1 MRRYWREE
9 VLDAVGRLAPL
20 AARAGCSMSQLA
32 LAWCLRRPEVT
43 SVIVG
48 ATSTRH
54 VDDNVAAANRQIDPQ
69 LLEEMSRLLDPALA
83 PPV

>member
-1 MRRYWREE
+1 MRRYWRAE
-9 VLDAVGRLAPL
+9 VLDAVGRLTPL
-20 AARAGCSMSQLA
+20 AAKAGCSMSQLA

-54 VDDNVAAANRQIDPQ
+54 VDDNVAAADRQIDPEV
-69 LLEEMSRLLDPALA
+69 LEEMSRILEPVLA
-83 PPV
+83 PTI